1 MVYRSNLQD
10 TRAAVPPP
18 PLSQSAHTPGLVAG
32 RTKPW
37 PAPALALSRLALTQ
51 ILWLTLQT
59 CGQLGHGRPSTL
71 SGVGWEWLDAK
82 TEGEG

>member
-10 TRAAVPPP
+10 ARASVPPP
-18 PLSQSAHTPGLVAG
+18 PLSQSAHTPGPVAG
-32 RTKPW
+32 QTKPL
-37 PAPALALSRLALTQ
+37 PVLALSGLALTQ

-59 CGQLGHGRPSTL
+59 CGQLGHGTV
-71 SGVGWEWLDAK
+71 SGVGWECVDGK